1 MRNFIIQHKPA
12 PWKTNTPYDTYSMQ
26 KKNLQKKP
34 ISDFMILPEWFHENH
49 MTLNLEKCHFM
60 VIGSKDPPHQIL
72 LSNSEVTSSNEEKLL
87 GILLDSKLNFE
98 NYLSSLCRKSGQK
111 LNALG
116 RLRNYLIS
124 NQRNL
129 LLNSVIKSQFTYYFL
144 INMGLYVT
152 LLNALNKIHKWVLR
166 LIYRSIDRL
175 IYVKK
180 YSSENFVFLA
190 FEICKFYNDLSPSI
204 MNEIFIP

>member
-1 MRNFIIQHKPA
+1 
-12 PWKTNTPYDTYSMQ
+12 
-26 KKNLQKKP
+26 
-34 ISDFMILPEWFHENH
+34 
-49 MTLNLEKCHFM
+49 M

-72 LSNSEVTSSNEEKLL
+72 LSNSEEKLL
-87 GILLDSKLNFE
+87 GIPLDSKLNFE
-98 NYLSSLCRKSGQK
+98 NYLSCLCRKSGQK

-152 LLNALNKIHKWVLR
+152 LLNALNKIHEWVLR

-175 IYVKK
+175 ICVKK
-180 YSSENFVFLA
+180 YSSENLVFLA
-190 FEICKFYNDLSPSI
+190 FEICKFHNDLSPYI